1 LAAEIKE
8 SGLNNV
14 LLSKAVTV
22 KHSFLDQY
30 SDRDSFIHRLDPRT
44 KFITTLVFIL
54 AVALTPPNR
63 WQTFAFCFLLI
74 ATLLLFSKVPI
85 FYVFKRSLV
94 IIPFVLMVAIFVP
107 FFKEGEVAGSYNI
120 WLWQVSVTYSGLQVL
135 WNILAKAWLSILS
148 LILLTSTTKMTNLL
162 KGLEQLRMPRVM
174 VMILSFMYRY
184 IFVLVDEVM
193 RMKQARDSRN
203 FGGGRLWQLRT
214 IGNMIGTLFIRSYE
228 RGERVYAAMLARG
241 FDGQTR
247 TLDRLNF
254 RQEDAYF
261 GISFSLILIVTSVVN
276 LLY

>member
-1 LAAEIKE
+1 
-8 SGLNNV
+8 
-14 LLSKAVTV
+14 V

-44 KFITTLVFIL
+44 KFITTLLLIVG
-54 AVALTPPNR
+54 VVLTPPNR
-63 WQTFAFCFLLI
+63 WSAFALYFALI
-74 ATLLLFSKVPI
+74 ATLLLLSKVPI
-85 FYVFKRSLV
+85 FYVLKRSLV
-94 IIPFVLMVAIFVP
+94 IMPFVLMIAIFIP

-135 WNILAKAWLSILS
+135 TNIVIKAWLSIVS
-148 LILLTSTTKMTNLL
+148 LILLTSTTKMTGLL
-162 KGLEQLRMPRVM
+162 KGLEQLRMPKVM

-184 IFVLVDEVM
+184 LFVLFDEVM

-203 FGGGRLWQLRT
+203 FGGKRLWQIRT

-228 RGERVYAAMLARG
+228 RGERVYAAMVARG

-247 TLDRLNF
+247 TLDCLNF
-254 RQEDAYF
+254 RKADAYF
-261 GISFSLILIVTSVVN
+261 GVSLSLVLIWTSVVS

>member
-1 LAAEIKE
+1 M
-8 SGLNNV
+8 
-14 LLSKAVTV
+14 
-22 KHSFLDQY
+22 KHSFIDQY

-44 KFITTLVFIL
+44 KFITTLIFIL
-54 AVALTPPNR
+54 VVISTPPTR
-63 WQTFAFCFLLI
+63 WQAFALYFLII
-74 ATLLLFSKVPI
+74 ATLLLLSRLPTI
-85 FYVFKRSLV
+85 YVLKRSLV
-94 IIPFVLMVAIFVP
+94 IMPFVLLIAIFIP

-135 WNILAKAWLSILS
+135 WNVLIKAWLSILS
-148 LILLTSTTKMTNLL
+148 LILLTSTTKLANLL

-203 FGGGRLWQLRT
+203 FGGKRLWQMRT

-241 FDGQTR
+241 FDGQSR

-254 RQEDAYF
+254 RQADAYF
-261 GISFSLILIVTSVVN
+261 GIAFSLVLILTSVAN